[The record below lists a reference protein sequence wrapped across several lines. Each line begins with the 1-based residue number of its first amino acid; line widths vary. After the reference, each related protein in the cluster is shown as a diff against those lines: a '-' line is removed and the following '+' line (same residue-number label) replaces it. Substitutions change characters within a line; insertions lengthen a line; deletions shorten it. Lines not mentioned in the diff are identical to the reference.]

1 MKIHVK
7 YPEYLDYTFFPD
19 DSDLD
24 LDKKK
29 KLTKKHSNKETL
41 LLVNVSMICVTCL
54 KLLIC
59 FLFS

>member
-7 YPEYLDYTFFPD
+7 YPEYLDYIFFPD

-41 LLVNVSMICVTCL
+41 LLVNVSMIRVTC
-54 KLLIC
+54 
-59 FLFS
+59 